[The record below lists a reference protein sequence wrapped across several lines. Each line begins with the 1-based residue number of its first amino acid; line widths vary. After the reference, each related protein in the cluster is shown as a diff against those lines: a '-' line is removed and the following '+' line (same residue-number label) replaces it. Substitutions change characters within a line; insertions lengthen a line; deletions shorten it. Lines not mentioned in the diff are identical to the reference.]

1 MWDEISLLSLGGLV
15 TVTQMTTVWKI
26 ETHESVVGSH
36 DSLVDLEVGRT
47 AAQALNIDTPFLGV
61 QIEGLEGASLAGQL
75 NCVNILI
82 STVVSC
88 TWIALGVFVGHGGS
102 QCIEDCAG
110 GNILGGDEDD

>member
-1 MWDEISLLSLGGLV
+1 M
-15 TVTQMTTVWKI
+15 TQMTTVWKI

-36 DSLVDLEVGRT
+36 DSLVDLEIGRT

-61 QIEGLEGASLAGQL
+61 QMECLEGTSLTGQL
-75 NCVNILI
+75 NCVDMLI

-88 TWIALGVFVGHGGS
+88 SWVALGVFVGHGGS

-110 GNILGGDEDD
+110 GNILGSDEND

>member
-1 MWDEISLLSLGGLV
+1 M
-15 TVTQMTTVWKI
+15 TQMASMRKI
-26 ETHESVVGSH
+26 KTHKSLVGFH
-36 DSLVDLEVGRT
+36 DSLVDLQVGRAT
-47 AAQALNIDTPFLGV
+47 TQALNIDTPFLGV